1 MDTDYDSTDRNK
13 VIKIP
18 DMDLKKKNSSDL
30 VQDLIFFDI
39 NPIYLYIKYVKKND
53 TTPLPI

>member
-30 VQDLIFFDI
+30 V
-39 NPIYLYIKYVKKND
+39 
-53 TTPLPI
+53 